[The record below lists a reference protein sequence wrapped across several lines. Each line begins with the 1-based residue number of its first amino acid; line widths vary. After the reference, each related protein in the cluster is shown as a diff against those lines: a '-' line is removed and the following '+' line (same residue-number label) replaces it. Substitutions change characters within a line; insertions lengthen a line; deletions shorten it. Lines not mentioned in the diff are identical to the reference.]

1 MKPSTFQN
9 LRRINVSF
17 QCPESWDSMEGDE
30 RQRFCA
36 GCGCHVH
43 NIAEMPAEDA
53 EELAKLSQ
61 DEKVCIRLTLH
72 ERLGIRTRDGWI
84 PRLALAG
91 MLAVTSAGCAQQQ
104 SETIIGSTTS
114 APVNS
119 APNQE
124 LATITHQPSSSPK
137 TDPSVRV
144 VTGTP
149 ANIDSYSNDTSFD
162 WSKAP
167 DHEGLQIQKT
177 TKN

>member
-1 MKPSTFQN
+1 MDFSKFERLPMIDVGFK
-9 LRRINVSF
+9 
-17 QCPESWDSMEGDE
+17 CPEDWDAMEGDE
-30 RQRFCA
+30 QRRHCA
-36 GCGCHVH
+36 GCGCQVH
-43 NIAEMPAEDA
+43 NIAEMPANEA

-91 MLAVTSAGCAQQQ
+91 MLAVASAGCAEQK
-104 SETIIGSTTS
+104 SETLVGSTTS
-114 APVNS
+114 ASVNS

-124 LATITHQPSSSPK
+124 QATITHQPSSSPK
-137 TDPSVRV
+137 TDASVRV